1 MASDV
6 KLQAAKDAAD
16 SGHYDKAWPI
26 INQALFEEPDDPKFL
41 TLASF
46 IYEKQGHVG
55 AAYQVAKRLTTMHPN
70 NPAAWLN
77 LGKCADTLWR
87 MDEAEAAYRRA
98 LNQVKAGDDETK
110 GLIFNNLAAMYLQLG
125 EFDKARSASEKALKI
140 DPNHL
145 KARHNMGLC
154 HLAAGEWKEGW
165 KLYEASIGSPHR
177 IAWNYTGEPAWKG
190 EPDGTVVIFGE
201 QGIGDEV
208 CAASM
213 IPDAI
218 KRAGKVIIDCDARLA
233 NLFQRS
239 FPDARIYGTRSAK
252 VLNWAEEDQKVDYS
266 IPAMQVGALFRE
278 KAEDFPG
285 TPYLKA
291 DPDRVLM
298 WKALWAS
305 KGKPAIGI
313 AWTGG
318 IKETAAMYRRWNHDE
333 MAQIMRTVPAKWVS
347 LQYKDASAEITEFKA
362 KYPDIDLVQYP
373 ATLARDYDETAALF
387 ASLDAVVAMQSTAVH
402 VAGALG
408 VPCVAGI
415 PKTSQWRYGS
425 TGDSLPWYSCV
436 KLVRQ
441 KRLGHWELEGIQ
453 QWLRQ
458 SRFS

>member
-1 MASDV
+1 M

-201 QGIGDEV
+201 QGIGVGILAGFEAFADIRHDF
-208 CAASM
+208 AA
-213 IPDAI
+213 DANADI
-218 KRAGKVIIDCDARLA
+218 GADQGGFQFIEEIGVEFRVAREQTA
-233 NLFQRS
+233 E
-239 FPDARIYGTRSAK
+239 GTR
-252 VLNWAEEDQKVDYS
+252 
-266 IPAMQVGALFRE
+266 E
-278 KAEDFPG
+278 KTFTRRLLDRFGRTQNDLRFITPG
-285 TPYLKA
+285 RA
-291 DPDRVLM
+291 
-298 WKALWAS
+298 
-305 KGKPAIGI
+305 
-313 AWTGG
+313 
-318 IKETAAMYRRWNHDE
+318 
-333 MAQIMRTVPAKWVS
+333 
-347 LQYKDASAEITEFKA
+347 F
-362 KYPDIDLVQYP
+362 
-373 ATLARDYDETAALF
+373 LF
-387 ASLDAVVAMQSTAVH
+387 AGFGFGLFLQKIEHKAILRH
-402 VAGALG
+402 N
-408 VPCVAGI
+408 
-415 PKTSQWRYGS
+415 KRRYGRYGGG
-425 TGDSLPWYSCV
+425 TC
-436 KLVRQ
+436 
-441 KRLGHWELEGIQ
+441 EQ
-453 QWLRQ
+453 QGKAMSAL
-458 SRFS
+458 